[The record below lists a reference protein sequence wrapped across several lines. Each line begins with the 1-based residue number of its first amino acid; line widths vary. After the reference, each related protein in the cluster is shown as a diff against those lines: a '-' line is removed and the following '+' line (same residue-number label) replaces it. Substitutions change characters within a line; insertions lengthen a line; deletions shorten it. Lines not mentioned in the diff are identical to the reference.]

1 MDLGRVGFESEPKR
15 ITWAPNDCSLYA
27 LSLGSGFDELAF
39 VAEEAIGCPQMVF
52 PTFVLA
58 GVMSHESAS
67 WTHPGFHTGDYEV
80 HQIVHGEQSLELF
93 DRVEP
98 SGDVMVRT
106 RVAGIYDKGSGA
118 LVELDV
124 RADHRES
131 GKPLFSA
138 ITSLFVRGEGG
149 FGGPPAPRRANA
161 IAPDRSPDFEVD
173 YPTLEVQS
181 LLYRH
186 GGHDPH
192 PIHVDPEVARRGGM
206 KAPILMGLNTL
217 GMAGRAVLHSVG
229 GSEPDSLRSLS
240 GRFANPAFNGDTLTT
255 QIWVV
260 ESDGERGAGSGR
272 DGTRD
277 VIYRVLNQQGVVLLD
292 RGHALMSSRK
302 WD

>member
-1 MDLGRVGFESEPKR
+1 MTMDLDRVGFESEPKR
-15 ITWAPNDCSLYA
+15 ITWEPNDCSLYA
-27 LSLGSGFDELAF
+27 LSLGSGFDELPF
-39 VAEEAIGCPQMVF
+39 VAEEAIGHPQRVF

-58 GVMSHESAS
+58 GVMADESAS
-67 WTHPGFHTGDYEV
+67 WSHPGFHTGDYEV
-80 HQIVHGEQSLELF
+80 HQIVHGEQRLELF

-98 SGDVMVRT
+98 RGDVMVRT

-131 GKPLFSA
+131 GTPLFSA

-149 FGGPPAPRRANA
+149 FGGPTSPKQPNA
-161 IAPDRSPDFEVD
+161 LAPDRPPDHEVV
-173 YPTLEVQS
+173 YPTLEIQS

-206 KAPILMGLNTL
+206 RAPILMGLNTL

-229 GSEPDSLRSLS
+229 GSEPDSLRTIS
-240 GRFANPAFNGDTLTT
+240 GRFAKPAFNGDALKT

-260 ESDGERGAGSGR
+260 DEGAGTGPA
-272 DGTRD
+272 GTRD
-277 VIYRVLNQQGVVLLD
+277 VIYRVLNQDGVVVLD
-292 RGHALMSSRK
+292 RGHALISSDR
-302 WD
+302 WP

>member
-1 MDLGRVGFESEPKR
+1 MDLDRVGFESEPKR
-15 ITWAPNDCSLYA
+15 ITWEPNDCSLYA
-27 LSLGSGFDELAF
+27 LSLGSGFEELEF
-39 VAEEAIGCPQMVF
+39 VAEEAIGHPQAVF

-58 GVMSHESAS
+58 GVMADESAS

-80 HQIVHGEQSLELF
+80 HQIVHGEQRLELF

-98 SGDVMVRT
+98 RGDVMVRT

-149 FGGPPAPRRANA
+149 FGGPSGADRPRPAAPERA
-161 IAPDRSPDFEVD
+161 PDFEVA
-173 YPTLEVQS
+173 YQTLAVQS

-217 GMAGRAVLHSVG
+217 GMAGRAVLHCVG
-229 GSEPDSLRSLS
+229 GSDPDRLRSIS
-240 GRFANPAFNGDTLTT
+240 GRFSKPAYNGDTLTT
-255 QIWVV
+255 QIWVLD
-260 ESDGERGAGSGR
+260 EGAGTGPQ
-272 DGTRD
+272 GTRD
-277 VIYRVLNQQGVVLLD
+277 VVYRVVSQGGDVLLD
-292 RGHALMSSRK
+292 RGHALMSSDK
-302 WD
+302 WP

>member
-1 MDLGRVGFESEPKR
+1 MDLDRVGFESQPKR
-15 ITWAPNDCSLYA
+15 ITWGPNDCSLYA
-27 LSLGSGFDELAF
+27 LSLGSGFEELEF
-39 VAEEAIGCPQMVF
+39 VTEDAIGHPQAVF

-58 GVMSHESAS
+58 GVMSDESAS

-80 HQIVHGEQSLELF
+80 HQIVHGEQRLELF

-124 RADHRES
+124 RADHRDS

-138 ITSLFVRGEGG
+138 VTSLFVRGEGG
-149 FGGPPAPRRANA
+149 FGGPSGPGRPQPT
-161 IAPDRSPDFEVD
+161 APDRSPDFEVP
-173 YPTLEVQS
+173 YPTLPVQS

-192 PIHVDPEVARRGGM
+192 PIHFDPEVARRGGM

-217 GMAGRAVLHSVG
+217 GMAGRALLHSAG
-229 GSEPDSLRSLS
+229 GSDPDRMRVIS
-240 GRFANPAFNGDTLTT
+240 GRFANPAYNGDTLTT
-255 QIWVV
+255 QIWIVEDEAGKGPGETQHVV
-260 ESDGERGAGSGR
+260 
-272 DGTRD
+272 
-277 VIYRVLNQQGVVLLD
+277 YRVLNQESVVLLD
-292 RGHALMSSRK
+292 RGHAVFSSGK
-302 WD
+302 WP

>member
-1 MDLGRVGFESEPKR
+1 MTMDLDRVGYESEPKR

-27 LSLGSGFDELAF
+27 LSLGAGFEELPF
-39 VAEEAIGCPQMVF
+39 VAEEAIGHPQRVF

-58 GVMSHESAS
+58 GVMAEESAS

-80 HQIVHGEQSLELF
+80 HQIVHGEQRLELF
-93 DRVEP
+93 SRVEP
-98 SGDVMVRT
+98 SGDVWVRT

-124 RADHRES
+124 RADHSAS

-149 FGGPPAPRRANA
+149 FGGERGPARPQLDPPKRA
-161 IAPDRSPDFEVD
+161 PDFEVS
-173 YPTLEVQS
+173 YPTLAVQS

-192 PIHVDPEVARRGGM
+192 PIHLDPEVARRGGM

-217 GMAGRAVLHSVG
+217 GMAGRAVLHTVG
-229 GSEPDSLRSLS
+229 ASDPDRLRALD
-240 GRFANPAFNGDTLTT
+240 GRFAAPAYNGDTLTT
-255 QIWVV
+255 QMWVGDDV
-260 ESDGERGAGSGR
+260 GARPGE
-272 DGTRD
+272 D
-277 VIYRVLNQQGVVLLD
+277 RVVLYQVVSQEGVVLLD
-292 RGHALMSSRK
+292 RGRAVFATDA
-302 WD
+302 WP

>member
-1 MDLGRVGFESEPKR
+1 MDLDRVGFESEPKR
-15 ITWAPNDCSLYA
+15 IRWEPNDCSLYA
-27 LSLGSGFDELAF
+27 LSLGAGFEELSF
-39 VAEEAIGCPQMVF
+39 VAEEAIDHPQVVF

-58 GVMSHESAS
+58 GVMADESAS

-80 HQIVHGEQSLELF
+80 HQIVHGEQRLDLF

-98 SGDVMVRT
+98 RGDVMVRT

-149 FGGPPAPRRANA
+149 FGGPSGADRPRPAAPERA
-161 IAPDRSPDFEVD
+161 PDFEVS
-173 YPTLEVQS
+173 YQTLEIQS

-229 GSEPDSLRSLS
+229 GSDPDRLRSLS
-240 GRFANPAFNGDTLTT
+240 GRFSKPAYNGDTLTT
-255 QIWVV
+255 QIWVL
-260 ESDGERGAGSGR
+260 EEGAGTGPQ
-272 DGTRD
+272 GTQD
-277 VIYRVLNQQGVVLLD
+277 VVYRVVGQEGVVLLD
-292 RGHALMSSRK
+292 RGHALMSSDK
-302 WD
+302 WP